1 MCRCPH
7 HTRRQAIG
15 LFAGLPLLA
24 ACKPQI
30 EGPEEIRWGRE
41 TCEICGMIISDPFFA
56 AEIRGG
62 ADRKLYKF
70 DDIGDA
76 VHWLKMQDW
85 AEAANVA
92 PDQNPDQNPDIEFW
106 VRDVETGTRW
116 LDARGARYLTGLVS
130 PMDYGFG
137 AVESSGPDTISYP
150 EMFQAALDMGLSS
163 RCLPQVLENYEG

>member
-1 MCRCPH
+1 MCRCRH
-7 HTRRQAIG
+7 HTRRDA
-15 LFAGLPLLA
+15 LALLAALPLVA
-24 ACKPQI
+24 ACKPQT

-56 AEIRGG
+56 AEVRGG
-62 ADRKLYKF
+62 EDRRLYKF

-76 VHWLKMQDW
+76 VHWEKMQDW
-85 AEAANVA
+85 ADGPA
-92 PDQNPDQNPDIEFW
+92 EFW
-106 VRDVETGTRW
+106 VRDHQTGTRW
-116 LDARGARYLTGLVS
+116 LDARAARYVTGLIT

-137 AVESSGPDTISYP
+137 AIESNGPDTLSFD

>member
-1 MCRCPH
+1 MCRCAHQNH
-7 HTRRQAIG
+7 HLPRRHVLTMLA
-15 LFAGLPLLA
+15 AAPLLA
-24 ACKPQI
+24 ACKPQM

-62 ADRKLYKF
+62 EDRKLYKF

-76 VHWLKMQDW
+76 VHWLKMQGWQDT
-85 AEAANVA
+85 A
-92 PDQNPDQNPDIEFW
+92 DIEFW
-106 VRDVETGTRW
+106 VRDHPTGTRW
-116 LDARGARYLTGLVS
+116 LDARTARYVPGLIS

-137 AVESSGPDTISYP
+137 AIESSGPDTISYE

-163 RCLPQVLENYEG
+163 RCLPQVLESYEG

>member
-1 MCRCPH
+1 MCRCRH

-15 LFAGLPLLA
+15 LLAALPLVA
-24 ACKPQI
+24 ACKPQT

-62 ADRKLYKF
+62 EDRKLYKF

-76 VHWLKMQDW
+76 VHWLKTQSW
-85 AEAANVA
+85 AEA
-92 PDQNPDQNPDIEFW
+92 PDIEFW
-106 VRDVETGTRW
+106 VRDHQTGSRW
-116 LDARGARYLTGLVS
+116 LDARTVRYVTGLVT

-137 AVESSGPDTISYP
+137 AIESSGPDTISYT